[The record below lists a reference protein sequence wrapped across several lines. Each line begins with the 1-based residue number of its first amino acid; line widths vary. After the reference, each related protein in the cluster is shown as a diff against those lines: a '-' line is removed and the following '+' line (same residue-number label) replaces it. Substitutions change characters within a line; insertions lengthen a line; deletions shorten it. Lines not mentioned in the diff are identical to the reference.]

1 MTDTA
6 QPPSQQEINSMV
18 SMIIVNLPFPPLPV
32 CGVRGEGQEEEDAIV
47 SGHDLLSRAIA
58 CTLLGS
64 APQACSRVVQ
74 KSAEEIQKYK
84 AQMLGT
90 MHLYIANIWNE
101 KAEEEERVGR
111 CYEVFCSTFRAYMRL
126 YPGPDD
132 LRILPLGAV
141 DGKSVL
147 CVQAAQH
154 LAARNAVTEMP
165 IKWGCEKKVKAC
177 AKSMTEAGAKE
188 CHGMRYYDV
197 IKAYAVDLHTAGV

>member
-1 MTDTA
+1 MTDRA
-6 QPPSQQEINSMV
+6 QPPSQQDINSMV

-64 APQACSRVVQ
+64 APQACSPIASTMLSEMQ

-90 MHLYIANIWNE
+90 MHLHIANIWNE

-165 IKWGCEKKVKAC
+165 IKSSCAKKAKAC
-177 AKSMTEAGAKE
+177 
-188 CHGMRYYDV
+188 MRYYDV